1 MSLYDSAIRLPWYLG
16 VWCQVRLKWWV
27 IYQSPLTF
35 IKCISPESEVP
46 CEARALHD
54 NDPRQLWHGAWPGD
68 ICGMDRKLLKTGQI
82 KPNCRGLPS
91 SPPPGL
97 LLGFR
102 LNSENLNFLLFNKI
116 SLNSCPGLADRQLSF
131 FFFLGSP
138 CKVFFSLSSIKLIPA
153 LSTPSRVQ
161 SPISWP
167 AGGSGGRGGG
177 SPPTRGQTVM
187 THSRAWYT
195 RYRAAK
201 LFNIQDMKTR
211 YFLQNRSLL

>member
-1 MSLYDSAIRLPWYLG
+1 MYQPSLRSRARLVLCMAMIPAS
-16 VWCQVRLKWWV
+16 CD
-27 IYQSPLTF
+27 T
-35 IKCISPESEVP
+35 E
-46 CEARALHD
+46 
-54 NDPRQLWHGAWPGD
+54 PGD

-138 CKVFFSLSSIKLIPA
+138 CKVFFSVQYKVNTRIVHTTHHLG
-153 LSTPSRVQ
+153 SRVQ
-161 SPISWP
+161 SHGQRGV
-167 AGGSGGRGGG
+167 AEAEEGGHHQPGARQS
-177 SPPTRGQTVM
+177 
-187 THSRAWYT
+187 
-195 RYRAAK
+195 
-201 LFNIQDMKTR
+201 
-211 YFLQNRSLL
+211 